1 MQVKAYKNPSTRVV
15 IEQTKV
21 KREWMDNT
29 AEAHAYKCFPVTLA
43 NTVGWSISFMDDIE
57 FIWDGISEAEDS
69 HVQILKDPGF
79 ICSTSRA
86 NGTISFYSGIF
97 FETDEN
103 TTMLQIVPPNYF
115 IDGATPF
122 TTLMSTSFYTEAIPI
137 AWKITR
143 PNTKITIP
151 AGTPVATFIPISIK
165 NLNDTELTIED
176 IVFTEEFYRV
186 RAERSK
192 VWEEKSKDG
201 FTNFYRDAVE
211 YDGTK
216 LGNHEAKAIRLKIN
230 DNSTPPT
237 DVSAA
242 RPTSHQSPKK

>member
-1 MQVKAYKNPSTRVV
+1 MQIKAYKNPSTRVI

-29 AEAHAYKCFPVTLA
+29 AAAHAYKCFPVTLA
-43 NTVGWSISFMDDIE
+43 NTIGWSISFMDDIE

-69 HVQILKDPGF
+69 HVKILSDPGNV
-79 ICSTSRA
+79 CSTSRA
-86 NGTISFYSGIF
+86 NATISFYTGIF

-122 TTLMSTSFYTEAIPI
+122 TSLMSTSFYTEAIPV

-143 PNTKITIP
+143 PNTVIKIP
-151 AGTPVATFIPISIK
+151 AGTPVATFIPISLK
-165 NLNDTELTIED
+165 KLNETELNIED
-176 IVFTEEFYRV
+176 MVFTEEFYRV
-186 RAERSK
+186 RSERSI
-192 VWEEKSKDG
+192 VWAEKSKEG

-216 LGNHEAKAIRLKIN
+216 LGEHEVKSIRLKIN
-230 DNSTPPT
+230 DNSSPAP
-237 DVSAA
+237 DVSDS
-242 RPTSHQSPKK
+242 RPTSHQGPRK